1 MCEQAEQQEA
11 EHRRAEQ
18 QQLAKEIYEEYE
30 PPKHQPPMG
39 KAPDISEW
47 LNDITQKDS
56 ELRKNA
62 DVTRLRSSLPPVRN
76 ADKGPKKRVQ
86 VGPSTVEKEK
96 AAARGE
102 EV

>member
-1 MCEQAEQQEA
+1 
-11 EHRRAEQ
+11 
-18 QQLAKEIYEEYE
+18 
-30 PPKHQPPMG
+30 MG